1 MPTKATTRKAYAKKR
16 QGYATSTAA
25 GEFVREEM
33 HHKEQGRH
41 GRESRK
47 QAIAIGLAKARKA
60 GLKVPRKPS
69 ARKGAGRRPARRSAA
84 RPSSRKASTP
94 KSG

>member
-33 HHKEQGRH
+33 HHKEEGRH
-41 GRESRK
+41 GKESRK
-47 QAIAIGLAKARKA
+47 QAIAIGLAKARQV
-60 GLKVPRKPS
+60 GLKVPRK
-69 ARKGAGRRPARRSAA
+69 RPASRRSSAK
-84 RPSSRKASTP
+84 RPSRSRSRSASRS
-94 KSG
+94 KSR